1 MSKKFEVIRNAV
13 FYSQQEPEKL
23 AKLLE
28 GTISDVATS
37 VTVAG
42 DSSVVIPLGD
52 TATTKTYTASVLSQY
67 GDVMDGQSITYSVTS
82 ATGVS
87 INSGTGV
94 LSVGKTASAGDIT
107 VTATSGGKSGTI
119 TVSLVAQVVT
129 SVAISGDDSIEIPS
143 GDTATEKTY
152 TATVK
157 NQFDETMEG
166 QSVTWSIPETTGV
179 SIGSSTGV
187 LEVAKTAS
195 AGKVTITATCSE
207 KTATKEVTLTAGT

>member
-67 GDVMDGQSITYSVTS
+67 GDVM
-82 ATGVS
+82 
-87 INSGTGV
+87 
-94 LSVGKTASAGDIT
+94 
-107 VTATSGGKSGTI
+107 
-119 TVSLVAQVVT
+119 
-129 SVAISGDDSIEIPS
+129 
-143 GDTATEKTY
+143 
-152 TATVK
+152 
-157 NQFDETMEG
+157 EG

-179 SIGSSTGV
+179 SIGSSTGI

-195 AGKVTITATCSE
+195 AGKVTITATCSG